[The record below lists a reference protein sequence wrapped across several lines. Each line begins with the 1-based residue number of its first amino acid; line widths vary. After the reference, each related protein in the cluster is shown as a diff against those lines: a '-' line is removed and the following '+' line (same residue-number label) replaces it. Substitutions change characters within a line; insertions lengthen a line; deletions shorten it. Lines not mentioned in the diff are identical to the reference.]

1 MTDTTPGAGPP
12 TGVALF
18 DTAIGRCG
26 IAWRGDRLRAVQL
39 PERDDRTTIHRLTS
53 RVPGLAADQAPA
65 EPPPRVVQAMGA
77 MAALLEGR
85 RDQLLDIE
93 LDLEGIGPF
102 ELSVYEVTR
111 AIPPGETLT
120 YGEVARRL
128 GDPGAARAVGRALG
142 ANPLPIVIPCHRVL
156 GAGGHLVG
164 FSANGGTE
172 TKRRMLLIEGATAV
186 PPSLFDNL

>member
-1 MTDTTPGAGPP
+1 MTDTTPGEGPA

-39 PERDDRTTIHRLTS
+39 PERDDQATVLRITARLS
-53 RVPGLAADQAPA
+53 GAAPA

-93 LDLEGIGPF
+93 LDLDDIGAF
-102 ELSVYEVTR
+102 ERSVYEVTR

-120 YGEVARRL
+120 YGEVARRI
-128 GDPGAARAVGRALG
+128 GEPGAARAVGRALG

-156 GAGGHLVG
+156 GAGGQLVG

-186 PPSLFDNL
+186 PPSLFD

>member
-1 MTDTTPGAGPP
+1 MTDTTPGAGPT

-39 PERDDRTTIHRLTS
+39 PERDDQATVRRITARLS
-53 RVPGLAADQAPA
+53 GAAPA
-65 EPPPRVVQAMGA
+65 EPPPPVVRAMGA
-77 MAALLEGR
+77 MAALLQGR

-93 LDLEGIGPF
+93 LDLDDIGTF
-102 ELSVYEVTR
+102 ERSVYEVTR

-120 YGEVARRL
+120 YGEVARRI
-128 GDPGAARAVGRALG
+128 GEPGAARAVGRALG

-156 GAGGHLVG
+156 GAGGQLVG

-186 PPSLFDNL
+186 PPSLFD

>member
-1 MTDTTPGAGPP
+1 MTDTTPGGGPA
-12 TGVALF
+12 TGLALF
-18 DTAIGRCG
+18 DTAIGRCAV
-26 IAWRGDRLRAVQL
+26 AWRGDRLRAVQL
-39 PERDDRTTIHRLTS
+39 PERDDQTTVRRLAS
-53 RVPGLAADQAPA
+53 RLAGAGPA
-65 EPPPRVVQAMGA
+65 EPPAPVARAMAA

-93 LDLEGIGPF
+93 LDLDDVGAF
-102 ELSVYEVTR
+102 ERSVYEVTR

-120 YGEVARRL
+120 YGEVARRI
-128 GDPGAARAVGRALG
+128 GEPGAARAVGRALG

-186 PPSLFDNL
+186 PPSLFD

>member
-1 MTDTTPGAGPP
+1 MTDTTPGEGPA

-26 IAWRGDRLRAVQL
+26 VAWRGDRLRAVQL
-39 PERDDRTTIHRLTS
+39 PERDDQATIRRLTG
-53 RVPGLAADQAPA
+53 RLPGAVRA
-65 EPPPRVVQAMGA
+65 EPPPRVIQAMGA

-93 LDLEGIGPF
+93 LDLDDIGAF
-102 ELSVYEVTR
+102 EISVYEVTR

-120 YGEVARRL
+120 YGEVARRI

-156 GAGGHLVG
+156 EAGGQLVG

-186 PPSLFDNL
+186 PPSLFD